1 MWAIRSH
8 MVANLTKI
16 ISSKVKFIWTKIEQ
30 YVFEEIKRILAHG
43 VLLDY
48 PDFNVEFN
56 IHTNVSDLQLGAVII
71 QNVKP
76 IGFYS
81 RKLMGSQMILKVT

>member
-1 MWAIRSH
+1 

-30 YVFEEIKRILAHG
+30 YLFEEIKRILAHG